1 MSFPIPKPRTTKLW
15 YTICVTDECIERA
28 KADIE
33 ATGESSSDR
42 RLRAAFGGERAPTV
56 EIAAGE
62 TFGDWLKEK
71 ETTK

>member
-1 MSFPIPKPRTTKLW
+1 M
-15 YTICVTDECIERA
+15 TDECIERA

-62 TFGDWLKEK
+62 TFGDWLIPSVFAQYGLEHWR
-71 ETTK
+71 E